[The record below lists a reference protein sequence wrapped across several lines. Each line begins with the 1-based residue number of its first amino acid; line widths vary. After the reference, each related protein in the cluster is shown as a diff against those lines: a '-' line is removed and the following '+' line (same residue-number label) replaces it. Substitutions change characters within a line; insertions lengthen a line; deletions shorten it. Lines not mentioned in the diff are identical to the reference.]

1 MATESFY
8 GITLGTTLTNDFAPA
23 LNEKRGDFEYR
34 KLLENDS
41 FQYIFAKV
49 NPDKKIIGIM
59 LFKESKSDVDNEK
72 FFRTAF
78 LKLQEKYGKFICKE
92 RLNMDSSGKN
102 EQCVTTYKNYKIDA
116 SYSHSSIWRSLYNI
130 GTVRISYELI
140 DGLDSLNKL

>member
-8 GITLGTTLTNDFAPA
+8 GITLGTTLTNDFAHA

-34 KLLENDS
+34 KSLENDS

-59 LFKESKSDVDNEK
+59 LFKESKNDVDNEK
-72 FFRTAF
+72 FFRTAL

-102 EQCVTTYKNYKIDA
+102 EQCVTMYKNYKIDA
-116 SYSHSSIWRSLYNI
+116 SYSHSFIWRGLYNI